1 MYTATNV
8 SRSVRPKEGE
18 CSPEYATS
26 LKLVTGQ
33 DALSTQCLFTGTAE
47 QSSKGWHAAHGCLS
61 LRRCPFAKF
70 SGQEEFKKGRGAGS
84 LLIMSVIS
92 QKKKFE
98 EEVYTRPLPLTSCQ
112 EDRLG
117 LDYTVLCLRSLMA
130 GRSFFSLAARSW
142 KEYSERGF
150 SGCPYGDTT
159 TRVSSPVVGRRKC
172 GSVRCSG
179 DEHRHPHSSE
189 VALRCGC
196 RVRSGCPGKLCLVIS
211 QFSLL

>member
-47 QSSKGWHAAHGCLS
+47 QSSKGWHAAHGCLAAV
-61 LRRCPFAKF
+61 RRCPFAKF
-70 SGQEEFKKGRGAGS
+70 SGQEEFKKGRRAGIS
-84 LLIMSVIS
+84 LLIISVIS

-142 KEYSERGF
+142 KEYSERVF

-179 DEHRHPHSSE
+179 DASIAPTS
-189 VALRCGC
+189 AQL
-196 RVRSGCPGKLCLVIS
+196 
-211 QFSLL
+211 

>member
-47 QSSKGWHAAHGCLS
+47 QSSKGWHAAHGCLAAVRQ
-61 LRRCPFAKF
+61 RRCPFAKF
-70 SGQEEFKKGRGAGS
+70 SGQEEFKKGRRAGIS
-84 LLIMSVIS
+84 LLIIEVIS

-117 LDYTVLCLRSLMA
+117 LDYTVLCLAAYARLWLADLFSVWPHDLGRNIQRESSRVAPMEIRPPGFLAPWLVA
-130 GRSFFSLAARSW
+130 GNVVPSAARGM
-142 KEYSERGF
+142 R
-150 SGCPYGDTT
+150 
-159 TRVSSPVVGRRKC
+159 
-172 GSVRCSG
+172 
-179 DEHRHPHSSE
+179 
-189 VALRCGC
+189 
-196 RVRSGCPGKLCLVIS
+196 
-211 QFSLL
+211 Q

>member
-47 QSSKGWHAAHGCLS
+47 QSSKGWHAAHGCLAAVRQ
-61 LRRCPFAKF
+61 RRCAFAKF
-70 SGQEEFKKGRGAGS
+70 SGQEEFKKGRRARIS
-84 LLIMSVIS
+84 LLIISVIS

-98 EEVYTRPLPLTSCQ
+98 EEVYTRPLLLTSCQ

-142 KEYSERGF
+142 KEYSF
-150 SGCPYGDTT
+150 S
-159 TRVSSPVVGRRKC
+159 
-172 GSVRCSG
+172 
-179 DEHRHPHSSE
+179 
-189 VALRCGC
+189 
-196 RVRSGCPGKLCLVIS
+196 
-211 QFSLL
+211 